1 MSRLRLFHTIGCCLI
16 NLFDDNQLTL
26 LFAIYTICR
35 CCDERTH
42 RKIEDVE
49 ATLDTIRDQIEDH
62 EEVSLALSEGIGQ
75 NESLDM
81 GELENELVRRDFFC
95 CSFVCFPV

>member
-1 MSRLRLFHTIGCCLI
+1 MFFEKRL
-16 NLFDDNQLTL
+16 
-26 LFAIYTICR
+26 
-35 CCDERTH
+35 

-62 EEVSLALSEGIGQ
+62 EEVSLAMSEGIGQ

-81 GELENELVRRDFFC
+81 GELENELVLHIILYCIVF
-95 CSFVCFPV
+95 